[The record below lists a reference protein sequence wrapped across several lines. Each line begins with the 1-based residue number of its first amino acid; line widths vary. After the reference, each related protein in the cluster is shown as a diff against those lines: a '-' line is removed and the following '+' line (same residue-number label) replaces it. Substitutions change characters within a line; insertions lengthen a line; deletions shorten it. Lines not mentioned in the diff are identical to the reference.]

1 MQCGII
7 ELRETHWLFLEINF
21 GFLLWTLLLLF
32 FPAHVSVEPVIIGRV
47 NNTFTPNIE
56 VCVEN
61 T

>member
-47 NNTFTPNIE
+47 NKTFTPNIE

>member
-7 ELRETHWLFLEINF
+7 ELRETRWLFLEINF
-21 GFLLWTLLLLF
+21 GFLIWTPLLLF
-32 FPAHVSVEPVIIGRV
+32 FPAHVSVEPVIIERV
-47 NNTFTPNIE
+47 NKTFTPNIE